1 MKSEETW
8 KYIHAERAQ
17 MAETLTGLSADQWA
31 TPSWCAGWSVQDV
44 AGHILAAAEQ
54 TPANFYK
61 ELISAGFRF
70 NVFANRAAKRLGAL
84 GPDDLVRRLQARTS
98 TTNHP
103 PAHVMAMLGE
113 IVVHGAD
120 IRRPLGLEHRS
131 PEAALI
137 ALANSWKNSNLL
149 IGAKRRI
156 AGLRLRAT
164 DSDWIWGDGPE
175 VSGPLSSLILAMTG
189 RKGAHGDLAGD
200 GLAKLAARGRAGG
213 S

>member
-103 PAHVMAMLGE
+103 PAPVMAMLGE

-200 GLAKLAARGRAGG
+200 GLAKLAARP
-213 S
+213 